1 MAKENQSSG
10 RGKVKV
16 GASDGWCPWRCE
28 LRDGQCVVSGYVK
41 ATALWQTIAVIS
53 GTPGAISD
61 VARLVELVNGRQDD
75 AAAMRSA
82 FVALKTVEEEGF
94 TFATEME
101 LEDVIQRLENA
112 GPMALNS

>member
-1 MAKENQSSG
+1 MKPGSPDG
-10 RGKVKV
+10 R
-16 GASDGWCPWRCE
+16 CPLRCE
-28 LRDGQCVVSGYVK
+28 QRDGQCVVSGYVE
-41 ATALWQTIAVIS
+41 ATSLWQTIAVIS

-82 FVALKTVEEEGF
+82 FDALKTVEEEGF

-112 GPMALNS
+112 GPMVLNS

>member
-1 MAKENQSSG
+1 MKPG
-10 RGKVKV
+10 RF
-16 GASDGWCPWRCE
+16 DGGCPWRCE

-41 ATALWQTIAVIS
+41 TTGLWQTIAVIS

-82 FVALKTVEEEGF
+82 SEALKTVEEEGF